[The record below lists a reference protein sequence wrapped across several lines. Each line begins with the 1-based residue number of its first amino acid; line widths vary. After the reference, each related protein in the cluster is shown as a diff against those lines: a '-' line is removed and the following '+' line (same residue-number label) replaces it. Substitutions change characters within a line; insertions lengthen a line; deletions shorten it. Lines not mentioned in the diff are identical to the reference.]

1 MENFETEL
9 IDLIDLVD
17 FTLSSGFVDKWSFK
31 YGKRLGRLFQVKVMK
46 SFDSRKVI
54 KASSLLK
61 FLVAD
66 SGFSSEVAKNF
77 LYDIDYEIY
86 SPIISGSIEPL

>member
-1 MENFETEL
+1 MENLDAEL
-9 IDLIDLVD
+9 IDIIDLVD
-17 FTLSSGFVDKWSFK
+17 FTLSSNFVDKWSFK
-31 YGKRLGRLFQVKVMK
+31 YGKRLGRIFQVKVMK
-46 SFDSRKVI
+46 SLDTRKVI

-86 SPIISGSIEPL
+86 SPIISGSIESL